1 MPVGKNGLLPLP
13 MPVGENG
20 LQPLPLFLDKTQQI
34 RGRDEWGRAEKEPKE
49 QPGIELRDPG
59 VNRERAGQ
67 DGTAKAGVR
76 RRCALP

>member
-1 MPVGKNGLLPLP
+1 MPVGKNGLQPLP

-49 QPGIELRDPG
+49 QPGIELRGPG
-59 VNRERAGQ
+59 VNRAG
-67 DGTAKAGVR
+67 GTGRGPTGEAR
-76 RRCALP
+76 ALP